1 MSRHRSNTGSVT
13 DRGMI
18 KLKKAGFW
26 MLVLLRH
33 FFRQPGILIPFAGIL
48 AGTFLL
54 TLADT
59 GVPTQIRT
67 AICTDDSAFAEDI
80 YGQLTRN
87 ESIIRFYR
95 RGSRE
100 QMERDV
106 ASGKA
111 ESGYYLDDEIRTQL
125 DAGNPEHVIDSC
137 SSPGSIAKKITD
149 ELVFASILSVYS
161 PQLYADYMAE
171 RLTVEALNPEA
182 RQAIAE
188 AAFAEYNT
196 CRNDQS
202 TFQFQFSDNGRPE
215 EQSGQISFFRLRGII
230 AVMILAA
237 ALCAVAAYQKDLA
250 QNRFLCANHKW
261 AVELFYYLIAITA
274 ACLTGLAGLRLTPEW
289 SGLIPELRAMFLY
302 AACLLLFC
310 MAVARILPS
319 EKWVIS
325 FLPFAT
331 AGSLILA
338 PVFLD
343 ISTLVPLAGILKW
356 GTPVTL
362 YLSLI

>member
-1 MSRHRSNTGSVT
+1 MGEIQRR
-13 DRGMI
+13 
-18 KLKKAGFW
+18 KKNMYHMGIIRLRNAGFW

-59 GVPTQIRT
+59 GVPTQIR
-67 AICTDDSAFAEDI
+67 AAVCTDESAFAKEI
-80 YGQLTRN
+80 YRQLIQGDSKIQFYRCENRGQL
-87 ESIIRFYR
+87 
-95 RGSRE
+95 
-100 QMERDV
+100 ERDV

-111 ESGYYLDDEIRTQL
+111 ESGYYLEDEIRIQL
-125 DAGNPEHVIDSC
+125 ESGSLEHIIDSVRA
-137 SSPGSIAKKITD
+137 PGSIVKNITD

-161 PQLYADYMAE
+161 PQLYADYMVKM
-171 RLTVEALNPEA
+171 LTAKDADSKE
-182 RQAIAE
+182 RQA
-188 AAFAEYNT
+188 AADAALAGYEGY
-196 CRNDQS
+196 RNNQS
-202 TFQFQFSDNGRPE
+202 TFQFQFTGGSPGG
-215 EQSGQISFFRLRGII
+215 QSGQISFFRLRGII

-237 ALCAVAAYQKDLA
+237 ALCAVAVYQKDCAL
-250 QNRFLCANHKW
+250 NRFLCANHRW
-261 AVELFYYLIAITA
+261 AVELFCYVIAITA

-289 SGLIPELRAMFLY
+289 SGMSAELKAMSIY
-302 AACLLLFC
+302 AVCLVLLC
-310 MAVARILPS
+310 MIISRILPS

-331 AGSLILA
+331 AGSLILS
-338 PVFLD
+338 PVFWD
-343 ISTLVPLAGILKW
+343 ITVLFPFAKVLTW